1 MLQMMAG
8 RMLPFADAYSLQPL
22 ACCHLGPS
30 VRVRQGAVVLNS
42 VALGHGVIAPGE
54 DVNHDTSPPSP
65 APRDTLDAAA
75 AGYHLQMSGRVDQSV
90 D

>member
-30 VRVRQGAVVLNS
+30 VRVRPGAVVLNS
-42 VALGHGVIAPGE
+42 VALGHGGIGPGE
-54 DVNHDTSPPSP
+54 NVNHDTSRHSP
-65 APRDTLDAAA
+65 APPNHLHAA
-75 AGYHLQMSGRVDQSV
+75 AGYHVQMSWRVDQSL

>member
-30 VRVRQGAVVLNS
+30 VRVRPGAVVLNS
-42 VALGHGVIAPGE
+42 VALGHGGIGPGE
-54 DVNHDTSPPSP
+54 NVNHDTPQPSP
-65 APRDTLDAAA
+65 APQTPLDAAA
-75 AGYHLQMSGRVDQSV
+75 GDHLQMSWRVDQSLA
-90 D
+90 